1 MRWFEK
7 LYLKLFGVKCLV
19 CDGSGRVPIWCDGSG
34 RVQIWYG
41 SGRVPSW
48 YGYTII
54 CWRCQGVG
62 KIKEY

>member
-1 MRWFEK
+1 MRWFKK
-7 LYLKLFGVKCLV
+7 LYLKLFGSKCLV
-19 CDGSGRVPIWCDGSG
+19 CEGSGRVPIWYGSG
-34 RVQIWYG
+34 QVQIWYG
-41 SGRVPSW
+41 